1 MFGVVRLGM
10 SVWGGEVGMS
20 VWVVRLGM
28 SVWGGEVGGE

>member
-20 VWVVRLGM
+20 VW
-28 SVWGGEVGGE
+28 GGEVGDECLGW